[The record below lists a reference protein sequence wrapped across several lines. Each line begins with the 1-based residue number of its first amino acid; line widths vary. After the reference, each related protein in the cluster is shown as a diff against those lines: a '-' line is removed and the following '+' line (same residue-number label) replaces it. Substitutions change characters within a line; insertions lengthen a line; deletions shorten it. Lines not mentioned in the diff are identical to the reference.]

1 MEQLSLLIVMVAA
14 LIIPLV
20 MARFKISS
28 VPTAVAEIVT
38 GIVLGKSLFNI
49 VSPNATLNMMSTM
62 GVIMLMFL
70 SGMEIDRKSVV

>member
-1 MEQLSLLIVMVAA
+1 MMEQLSLLIVMVAA

-38 GIVLGKSLFNI
+38 GIVLGR
-49 VSPNATLNMMSTM
+49 VSSISYRQT
-62 GVIMLMFL
+62 
-70 SGMEIDRKSVV
+70 RH

>member
-1 MEQLSLLIVMVAA
+1 MMEQLSLLIVMVAA

-49 VSPNATLNMMSTM
+49 RSEEHTSELQSQ
-62 GVIMLMFL
+62 
-70 SGMEIDRKSVV
+70 R